1 MHGCIE
7 NHYTLN
13 QKGDNLLQDQFQ
25 TRILNQS
32 IKSITLRLH
41 KDKNIRSN
49 IQTVTH
55 VLLVMAA
62 L

>member
-13 QKGDNLLQDQFQ
+13 QKGDNLLQDQFR
-25 TRILNQS
+25 TRSLNQS
-32 IKSITLRLH
+32 IKFIFLRLH

-55 VLLVMAA
+55 VLLVIQ
-62 L
+62 